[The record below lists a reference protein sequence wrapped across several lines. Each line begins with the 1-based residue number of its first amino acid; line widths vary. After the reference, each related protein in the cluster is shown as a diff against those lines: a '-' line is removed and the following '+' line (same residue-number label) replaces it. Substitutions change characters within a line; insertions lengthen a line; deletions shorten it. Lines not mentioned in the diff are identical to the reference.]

1 MSEELEAEEFP
12 EDFVKFPT
20 RTIEKIFRLV
30 WKESSTRISGDALK
44 ASAELLR
51 LFVKEAHL
59 RAARVAN
66 SEGATSI
73 EPLHLEKV
81 MVQLLLDF

>member
-51 LFVKEAHL
+51 LFVKGDECSRNGFSYFECA
-59 RAARVAN
+59 
-66 SEGATSI
+66 I
-73 EPLHLEKV
+73 
-81 MVQLLLDF
+81 